1 MMTLLN
7 YLLQYKICSKKCD
20 SSLQLGP
27 IFSLSKPSKL
37 SVQSFEISTWF
48 LTYLFSIILSSSDST
63 WVTQIEWLDF
73 CDLKQV
79 TQLESTYFQNRF
91 YTDLCC
97 CALQQ
102 QIDRP
107 KVSGNAKSHHMSW
120 PPVQI
125 ACHSHHQ
132 EVYSRG
138 WVEQLEIE

>member
-1 MMTLLN
+1 MVFN
-7 YLLQYKICSKKCD
+7 I
-20 SSLQLGP
+20 
-27 IFSLSKPSKL
+27 
-37 SVQSFEISTWF
+37 
-48 LTYLFSIILSSSDST
+48 FSIILSSSDST

-107 KVSGNAKSHHMSW
+107 KVSGNAKSHH
-120 PPVQI
+120 I
-125 ACHSHHQ
+125 TCHDPLCKSRVIPIIKRSIV
-132 EVYSRG
+132 EVESSNWKSSSSSVKNWINWRNFATQKQHEFFLKNENC
-138 WVEQLEIE
+138 VENFEWLS